1 MLIRGGGRTGGRTL
15 LTALT
20 PAVAPA
26 VVLAVLLTAT
36 GCGALLL
43 DDKGPLP
50 PRPAAVPADTVV
62 TELTAAP
69 AAEGVPVE
77 RAPRDGLPGCYER
90 LTGRH
95 AARTADRALRAA
107 FDRVRADHG
116 WGTGP
121 DQGEGVLSAKRGN
134 WVAMT
139 SLEGPAPGPAEE
151 TVITVSLVCS
161 GPSAAPSSP
170 APDTPAP
177 DTPPPDTPASS

>member
-1 MLIRGGGRTGGRTL
+1 MRIRGGGRTGRTL
-15 LTALT
+15 LTAVTLAAALT
-20 PAVAPA
+20 
-26 VVLAVLLTAT
+26 TT

-62 TELTAAP
+62 TELTAAL

-77 RAPRDGLPGCYER
+77 RAPRDGLPDCYER

-95 AARTADRALRAA
+95 AAQTADRALRAA
-107 FDRVRADHG
+107 FERVRADHG

-134 WVAMT
+134 WVAMA
-139 SLEGPAPGPAEE
+139 SLQGPAPGPAEE
-151 TVITVSLVCS
+151 AVITVSLVCS

-170 APDTPAP
+170 
-177 DTPPPDTPASS
+177 PPPPPPSTEPAPASS